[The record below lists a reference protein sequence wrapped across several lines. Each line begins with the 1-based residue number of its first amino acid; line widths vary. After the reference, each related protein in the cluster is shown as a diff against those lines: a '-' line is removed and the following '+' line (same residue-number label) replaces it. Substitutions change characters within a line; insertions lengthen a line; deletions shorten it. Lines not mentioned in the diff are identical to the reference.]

1 MDMLQSIQPLLDWI
15 SAHPQWAGLVVFLV
29 AASESLVVVGIL
41 VPGVVLMTGVGALIG
56 LGTLDFWSCMFWATM
71 GAIVGDGVSYWLGVH
86 FHRQIQSLW
95 PMSRYPE
102 LVPKGEAFF
111 KKHGGK
117 SVFFGRFIGP
127 IRAII
132 PTIAGIMEMPPA
144 RFYLVNVLSA
154 ILWAPVV
161 LVPGVVLGASLT
173 VASQASTR
181 LVIVLILLAATVWLL
196 YLFIKG
202 FINRLSLYGRLTR
215 LQISSLLM
223 AVFIMIAGVSVF
235 NVYKTLNTAEQL
247 VFSQS
252 TKAGDWWADDWSM
265 LPAYRSGALNYA
277 SSPMSIQWAGKLGR
291 IEDLLIRQG
300 WARPEPLTY
309 TSMMLWLTPDTNL
322 QKIPLAPVYHNWHAP
337 ALRLVK
343 MTASQDKMFVVQLW
357 PVNVNAAG
365 LEDGLWLGYVS
376 TVSLNTQFNLLFYP
390 RPGPGNNFSSALTSL
405 REMLLQE
412 QTDKQINFRLVKR
425 EPDSEALEKWG
436 GSWDGDVLLL
446 AEPGLFVR

>member
-144 RFYLVNVLSA
+144 RIYLVNVLSA
-154 ILWAPVV
+154 ILWAHVVILPVA
-161 LVPGVVLGASLT
+161 VLGVSFT
-173 VASQASTR
+173 VAS
-181 LVIVLILLAATVWLL
+181 
-196 YLFIKG
+196 
-202 FINRLSLYGRLTR
+202 
-215 LQISSLLM
+215 
-223 AVFIMIAGVSVF
+223 
-235 NVYKTLNTAEQL
+235 
-247 VFSQS
+247 
-252 TKAGDWWADDWSM
+252 
-265 LPAYRSGALNYA
+265 
-277 SSPMSIQWAGKLGR
+277 
-291 IEDLLIRQG
+291 
-300 WARPEPLTY
+300 
-309 TSMMLWLTPDTNL
+309 
-322 QKIPLAPVYHNWHAP
+322 
-337 ALRLVK
+337 
-343 MTASQDKMFVVQLW
+343 
-357 PVNVNAAG
+357 
-365 LEDGLWLGYVS
+365 
-376 TVSLNTQFNLLFYP
+376 
-390 RPGPGNNFSSALTSL
+390 
-405 REMLLQE
+405 
-412 QTDKQINFRLVKR
+412 
-425 EPDSEALEKWG
+425 
-436 GSWDGDVLLL
+436 
-446 AEPGLFVR
+446 

>member
-161 LVPGVVLGASLT
+161 LLPVVVLGASLT

-181 LVIVLILLAATVWLL
+181 LVIVLILLAVMAWLL
-196 YLFIKG
+196 YLFFKG
-202 FINRLSLYGRLTR
+202 LINRLSAYGRLTR
-215 LQISSLLM
+215 LQISSLLI

-235 NVYKTLNTAEQL
+235 NIYKTLNTAEQL
-247 VFSQS
+247 VLSQS
-252 TKAGDWWADDWSM
+252 TKAGDWWADDWTM

-291 IEDLLIRQG
+291 IEDLLIRRG

-322 QKIPLAPVYHNWHAP
+322 QKIPLTPVYHDWHAP
-337 ALRLVK
+337 VLRLVK
-343 MTASQDKMFVVQLW
+343 MIASQGKMFV
-357 PVNVNAAG
+357 
-365 LEDGLWLGYVS
+365 
-376 TVSLNTQFNLLFYP
+376 
-390 RPGPGNNFSSALTSL
+390 
-405 REMLLQE
+405 
-412 QTDKQINFRLVKR
+412 I
-425 EPDSEALEKWG
+425 
-436 GSWDGDVLLL
+436 
-446 AEPGLFVR
+446 